1 MGDESRKF
9 YSAGRERL
17 KLWASQIGWM
27 HSVPNRSR
35 KEDRRNRFEQYGEGH
50 PYTCTPDISGLEYLA
65 SAVQELGLVGQGGMS
80 ISPTSWQEI
89 ESYDHM
95 TGPWLSSWDAQT
107 LMEMSRAYV
116 NWRNKGSEQGDIADD
131 VPYIER
137 NEETLEAM
145 QNQLMSSRDRSA
157 EITAQATK

>member
-1 MGDESRKF
+1 MGDESGKF
-9 YSAGRERL
+9 YSTGRERL
-17 KLWASQIGWM
+17 KLWASQIGWL
-27 HSVPNRSR
+27 HSVPQRAR
-35 KEDRRNRFEQYGEGH
+35 KDDKRNRFEQYGEGH
-50 PYTCTPDISGLEYLA
+50 PYTCTPEIRGLEYLA

-89 ESYDHM
+89 ESYIRL
-95 TGPWLSSWDAQT
+95 TGSWLSSWDAQM

-137 NEETLEAM
+137 NEETLAAM
-145 QNQLMSSRDRSA
+145 QAHLIDSRDRSA
-157 EITAQATK
+157 ELTAQATK

>member
-1 MGDESRKF
+1 M
-9 YSAGRERL
+9 
-17 KLWASQIGWM
+17 
-27 HSVPNRSR
+27 
-35 KEDRRNRFEQYGEGH
+35 
-50 PYTCTPDISGLEYLA
+50 A

-80 ISPTSWQEI
+80 ISPVTWQEI
-89 ESYDHM
+89 ESYIRL
-95 TGPWLSSWDAQT
+95 TGSWLSSWDAQM
-107 LMEMSRAYV
+107 LMVMSRAYV
-116 NWRNKGSEQGDIADD
+116 NWRNKGGEQKDIADD